1 LAWNGPDIEAPAA
14 TPKSIRGDVPEVVTA
29 GLFRVAGD
37 KNFAT
42 GSAADAAERSWRE
55 IRRQNRANRPADGE
69 SASMVRRN
77 F

>member
-1 LAWNGPDIEAPAA
+1 MERPRYRGAGRNA
-14 TPKSIRGDVPEVVTA
+14 KSIRGDVPEVVTA